1 MNMALPGLE
10 TEAVRGDDVVLTP
23 LDVARDVVNYF
34 KPRGRVLD
42 PCRGNGAFADLMPGC
57 DWCEI
62 RDGKDFFAWRE
73 PVDWIVSNPPY
84 SVFSEFLRH
93 SFTVAE
99 NIVYLVPINKVFNS
113 TKMIRDVW
121 TWGGVPTI
129 YVVASGGELGFP
141 IGFAIGAVHFKRGF
155 TGDTKT
161 VFRVGG
167 GGGSSP
173 KPSTAEKEENASAH
187 LPGPL

>member
-23 LDVARDVVNYF
+23 LNVARDVVNYF
-34 KPRGRVLD
+34 KPRGQMLD
-42 PCRGNGAFADLMPGC
+42 PCRGNGAFADLMTGC
-57 DWCEI
+57 RWCEI
-62 RDGKDFFAWRE
+62 RDGRDFFAWRD

-84 SVFSEFLRH
+84 SIFSEFLRH

-155 TGDTKT
+155 KGGTNI
-161 VFRVGG
+161 VFRQ
-167 GGGSSP
+167 P
-173 KPSTAEKEENASAH
+173 
-187 LPGPL
+187 